1 MYCVRLIYKLLPIWV
16 RAIYLNICAGIF
28 FLLAPISTGL
38 GSASGVLPSLP
49 VTPPP
54 LLLLKKPGESGDCV

>member
-1 MYCVRLIYKLLPIWV
+1 MYYVRLIYKLLLIWV
-16 RAIYLNICAGIF
+16 RVIYLNICAWIF

-49 VTPPP
+49 VTP
-54 LLLLKKPGESGDCV
+54 LLKKPGESGDCV